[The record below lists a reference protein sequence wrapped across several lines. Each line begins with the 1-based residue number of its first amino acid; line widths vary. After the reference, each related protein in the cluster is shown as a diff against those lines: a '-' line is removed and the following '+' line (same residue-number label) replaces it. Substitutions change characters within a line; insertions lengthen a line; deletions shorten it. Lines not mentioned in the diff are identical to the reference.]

1 MRLSTISCQIW
12 RQVMMKIEEIIKSE
26 IGKYQQTIL
35 MYRNDNINYM
45 KRTSSFFELVR
56 FLLTIS
62 LFIIYNILHYEIQE
76 KRFKT

>member
-1 MRLSTISCQIW
+1 MKLSTISCQIW
-12 RQVMMKIEEIIKSE
+12 KQVMMKIEEITKSE
-26 IGKYQQTIL
+26 TGKYQQTIL

-62 LFIIYNILHYEIQE
+62 LFIIYNISHYEIQE
-76 KRFKT
+76 ERFKT